1 MSAPEVRPAEACLP
15 LPSIAAPV
23 ATHTPALRGGRYVA
37 GSGQLPTF
45 ECQLVDAGSWRRTR
59 RTGAGRARRLT
70 LRLDRRLS

>member
-37 GSGQLPTF
+37 GSGQLGTSD
-45 ECQLVDAGSWRRTR
+45 CQLVDAGRRRRTR
-59 RTGAGRARRLT
+59 RTGAGRARL
-70 LRLDRRLS
+70 LQIPLDRRLS